1 MTLGLFRNRSLHY
14 VVFVVCLIQAASIN
28 SSDQV
33 IQKSFNTSK
42 CSLSVYDD
50 THHYALFRQKIEAK
64 ETKIVYFNLIINGQ
78 NLHND
83 SKNYDFYGW
92 VKDDFSWA
100 LISLP
105 VDYIATSLS
114 LYSVFVHRQSLNL
127 IESSRGCYA
136 RLTSDSKRK
145 YIIFE
150 ALLKFTNSSGGCFGR
165 YCPTIFWRRFNRKQE
180 LLHHPIPYS
189 CCNREIVAA
198 KINISTCLIL
208 GKQKLTG
215 RMVQIISII
224 ISSLIA
230 VTMLDKLIN
239 NFLKELGNY
248 RYCEHKSHLT
258 SDESQDHSLNLLQ
271 TNNSHQG
278 LIQEETYQSSPGSSH
293 QIGETYLQRS
303 DSMLP
308 NSTNLTKMVKVRI
321 LDTLHFQNVNY
332 FHFSDYTTNYHWLEI
347 SHCIIFL
354 LLVIL
359 SSGLGFLSL
368 LLQRNSMHFF
378 FKPRFHKMDKLHDVK
393 DIGFIIAVCCGP
405 YILIL
410 SLAHLK
416 QVLTS
421 DSNNSYNQI
430 DDNDQELLTRQMYL
444 TPSYERQ
451 SYHQINIILVDMKH
465 HLLSLQLFQFIKDLL
480 TFIIC
485 LPFCIFGLIGLLRAL
500 LFISE
505 VLTFKLKRNLL
516 PKITNWPLIHP
527 LVLAFMTFYSLFF
540 VFFTASLLACG
551 LQLISRIA
559 ITVITFIFAF
569 SSYFNEIIIIVIPY
583 VHFIYLL
590 LSAYSDRGPLI
601 CQRIIDVKP
610 RIEENIQTIL
620 DSKQGILRV
629 DFIITQTGSINDVE
643 IDTPEMLNEETIKLS
658 IVDYIKRSLRD
669 DHHHAINGISSI
681 VFQYSYIESDSNK
694 VAVKLLQCG
703 FGCVKCTFNDGHN
716 ILKEKIQAHLGNN
729 GSHYFQAKLCQT
741 YYDIYESRTHPCTG
755 IPAELYNYL
764 KYYTPKISISQLQ
777 VAFYIFIIT
786 GLFVHYIVTFDLVY
800 RFHTFSSLNSS
811 ITHASIVYLVSYLSL
826 KSSKILEIDKETIDK
841 ILILNITQYR
851 RGYKIFFKRGIEF
864 QPISQT
870 ICMAVR

>member
-1 MTLGLFRNRSLHY
+1 MITTDRTMTLGLFRNRSLHY

-308 NSTNLTKMVKVRI
+308 NSTNLTKMVKV
-321 LDTLHFQNVNY
+321 
-332 FHFSDYTTNYHWLEI
+332 
-347 SHCIIFL
+347 
-354 LLVIL
+354 
-359 SSGLGFLSL
+359 
-368 LLQRNSMHFF
+368 
-378 FKPRFHKMDKLHDVK
+378 
-393 DIGFIIAVCCGP
+393 
-405 YILIL
+405 
-410 SLAHLK
+410 
-416 QVLTS
+416 LTS

-669 DHHHAINGISSI
+669 DHHHAINGTSSI

-694 VAVKLLQCG
+694 VTVKLLQCG

>member
-14 VVFVVCLIQAASIN
+14 VVFIVCLIQAASIN

-33 IQKSFNTSK
+33 IQKSFDASK
-42 CSLSVYDD
+42 CSLRVYDD
-50 THHYALFRQKIEAK
+50 TRHYAIFRQYIEAK
-64 ETKIVYFNLIINGQ
+64 ETKIVFFNLTIFGQ

-105 VDYIATSLS
+105 VDYIATSLN
-114 LYSVFVHRQSLNL
+114 LYSVFVHRLSLNL

-136 RLTSDSKRK
+136 RLISDSKRK

-180 LLHHPIPYS
+180 LLHHHISYS
-189 CCNREIVAA
+189 HCNREIVAP

-230 VTMLDKLIN
+230 ATMLDKLIN

-271 TNNSHQG
+271 TNNSHQE

-293 QIGETYLQRS
+293 QIGGTCFQRS

-308 NSTNLTKMVKVRI
+308 NSTNLTKMVK
-321 LDTLHFQNVNY
+321 
-332 FHFSDYTTNYHWLEI
+332 
-347 SHCIIFL
+347 
-354 LLVIL
+354 
-359 SSGLGFLSL
+359 
-368 LLQRNSMHFF
+368 
-378 FKPRFHKMDKLHDVK
+378 
-393 DIGFIIAVCCGP
+393 
-405 YILIL
+405 
-410 SLAHLK
+410 
-416 QVLTS
+416 VLTS

-451 SYHQINIILVDMKH
+451 SYHQINIILVNMKH